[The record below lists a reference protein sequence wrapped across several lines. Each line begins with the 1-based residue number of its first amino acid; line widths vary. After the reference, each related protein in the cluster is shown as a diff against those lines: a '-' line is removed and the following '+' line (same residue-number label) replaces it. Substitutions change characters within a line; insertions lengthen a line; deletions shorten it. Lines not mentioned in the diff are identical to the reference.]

1 MSAPET
7 PSETPPEPTPETAT
21 TGGYDDQ
28 LVVVLLVVSV
38 AIVLLGLAQPAVLVS
53 GVLLGA
59 TGALLGM
66 RGKKD
71 RDVDGRA
78 RRWMITLVG
87 LSLLALMAIAAIG
100 FFESWEMSQLLG
112 EGASMARLEARVGS
126 YLLPRRLAQAVAV
139 IGALGAATLATFG
152 YMDAK
157 SRVVATPTDG
167 EKPEPP
173 AE

>member
-1 MSAPET
+1 MSAPEQPGPAT
-7 PSETPPEPTPETAT
+7 SPTS
-21 TGGYDDQ
+21 YDDQ

-38 AIVLLGLAQPAVLVS
+38 AIVLLGLAQPAVLVT

-66 RGKKD
+66 RGKTD
-71 RDVDGRA
+71 RDADGRA

-87 LSLLALMAIAAIG
+87 LALLALMAVAAIG

-112 EGASMARLEARVGS
+112 EGATMARLEARVGS

-139 IGALGAATLATFG
+139 VSALGATTLATFG
-152 YMDAK
+152 YMDAGK
-157 SRVVATPTDG
+157 RAAPATTD
-167 EKPEPP
+167 EKKPEPP
-173 AE
+173 SE